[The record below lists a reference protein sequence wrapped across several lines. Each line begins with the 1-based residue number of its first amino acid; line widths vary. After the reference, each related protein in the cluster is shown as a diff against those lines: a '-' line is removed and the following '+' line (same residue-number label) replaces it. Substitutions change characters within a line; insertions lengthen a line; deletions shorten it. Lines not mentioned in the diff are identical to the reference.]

1 MNLADTREAI
11 ADALSTVD
19 GYNVRPRGIPP
30 VPKTGDGWITVLSVQ
45 PSTESFT
52 GYMVRMTA
60 VVVLSS
66 DEAKAE
72 EILEEDAVELLT
84 AIIEADEINPAD
96 ISLEAQAL
104 FTGANQAPL
113 YVAALALTLEVD

>member
-11 ADALSTVD
+11 ADALSTVP
-19 GYNVRPRGIPP
+19 GYNVRPRPLTAAP
-30 VPKTGDGWITVLSVQ
+30 VTGDGWVNVLSVR

-52 GYMVRMTA
+52 GYMVQMTA
-60 VVVLSS
+60 VVVLST
-66 DEAKAE
+66 DEATAE
-72 EILEEDAVELLT
+72 GHLEDDAVELLT

-96 ISLEAQAL
+96 IALEAQML
-104 FTGANQAPL
+104 ITGTNQAPL